1 MHKVKP
7 RLIVMVGLPA
17 SGKSSY
23 VKKLE
28 KENPANT
35 VVVSSEAIREE
46 ICGSVEDQSKNGEV
60 FRIFHERIRRNL
72 EKKKDVIADATNI
85 TMKSRR
91 AILNRV
97 NGLDVHKECYIM
109 SKPFGYCLED
119 NKDREHPVPERVLY
133 KQLFKFQIPFY
144 EEGWDYVSIVARHD
158 FDDLYRAFSVSDL
171 FSRMYQF
178 DQKNP
183 HHNRTL
189 DEHCYEAYECFC
201 KMRGCNTY
209 LLRLVNHFAAG
220 ALLHDIGKV
229 FTQKI
234 DEDGIAHYYG
244 HAEVG
249 SYMVLTELQR
259 PDDLRGSMPIL
270 DCCFLINY
278 HMLPFGWNSE
288 KSIRKWRSRF
298 GDKKFEVLRDFHQCD
313 IARGKVE
320 EKEKTIERCKQD

>member
-23 VKKLE
+23 AKKLE

-35 VVVSSEAIREE
+35 VVISSDAIREE

-109 SKPFGYCLED
+109 SKPFGGCLED
-119 NKDREHPVPERVLY
+119 NKDGEHPVPERVLY
-133 KQLFKFQIPFY
+133 KQLLKFQIPFY
-144 EEGWDYVSIVARHD
+144 EEGWDYISIISCD
-158 FDDLYRAFSVSDL
+158 NSDDSYRLFSVSDL
-171 FSRMYQF
+171 FSFMYQF

-189 DEHCYEAYECFC
+189 DEHCSETCKCFC
-201 KMRGCNTY
+201 KMRGCDAYILKLINP
-209 LLRLVNHFAAG
+209 FAAG
-220 ALLHDIGKV
+220 ALLHDVGKV

-234 DEDGIAHYYG
+234 DEDGVAHYYG

-249 SYMVLTELQR
+249 SYMVLT
-259 PDDLRGSMPIL
+259 DLRKPTCLMGAKYLL

-278 HMLPFGWNSE
+278 HMLPFDWNSE
-288 KSIRKWRSRF
+288 KSIRKWRSKF
-298 GDKKFEVLRDFHQCD
+298 GDKKFNILRDFHQCD

>member
-23 VKKLE
+23 AKKLE

-35 VVVSSEAIREE
+35 IVISSEAIREE

-144 EEGWDYVSIVARHD
+144 EEGWDYVSIVTRNGLD
-158 FDDLYRAFSVSDL
+158 GSYRLFSVSDL
-171 FSRMYQF
+171 FGLMYRF

-183 HHNRTL
+183 HHNRAL
-189 DEHCYEAYECFC
+189 DEHCLETSRYFC
-201 KMRGCNTY
+201 QMRGYN
-209 LLRLVNHFAAG
+209 NHILKLINPFAAG
-220 ALLHDIGKV
+220 AILHDVGKM

-249 SYMVLTELQR
+249 SYMILTELR
-259 PDDLRGSMPIL
+259 ERTGLMDSKYLL

-278 HMLPFGWNSE
+278 HMLPFGWNSK

-298 GDKKFEVLRDFHQCD
+298 GDEKFEILRDFHQCD
-313 IARGKVE
+313 IARDKVE
-320 EKEKTIERCKQD
+320 EKEKTIERCRQD

>member
-23 VKKLE
+23 AKKLE
-28 KENPANT
+28 KENPTNS
-35 VVVSSEAIREE
+35 VIVSSEAIREE
-46 ICGSVEDQSKNGEV
+46 IWGSVEDQSRNGEV

-109 SKPFGYCLED
+109 SKTFGCCLED

-133 KQLFKFQIPFY
+133 KQLLKFQIPFY
-144 EEGWDYVSIVARHD
+144 EEGWDYISIVSRD
-158 FDDLYRAFSVSDL
+158 SLGDSCGLFSVSNL
-171 FSRMYQF
+171 FSLMYRF

-189 DEHCYEAYECFC
+189 DEHCSETSRCFC
-201 KMRGCNTY
+201 KMKGYDTY
-209 LLRLVNHFAAG
+209 ILKLVNPFAVG

-249 SYMVLTELQR
+249 SYMVLTELQNFTE
-259 PDDLRGSMPIL
+259 LRGSKYLL

-278 HMLPFGWNSE
+278 HMLPFGWNSK
-288 KSIRKWRSRF
+288 KSVRKWRSRF
-298 GDKKFEVLRDFHQCD
+298 GDEKFNILRDFHQCD
-313 IARGKVE
+313 ISRDKVE
-320 EKEKTIERCKQD
+320 EKEKNIERYRQD

>member
-1 MHKVKP
+1 M
-7 RLIVMVGLPA
+7 
-17 SGKSSY
+17 
-23 VKKLE
+23 
-28 KENPANT
+28 
-35 VVVSSEAIREE
+35 
-46 ICGSVEDQSKNGEV
+46 
-60 FRIFHERIRRNL
+60 
-72 EKKKDVIADATNI
+72 
-85 TMKSRR
+85 
-91 AILNRV
+91 
-97 NGLDVHKECYIM
+97 
-109 SKPFGYCLED
+109 
-119 NKDREHPVPERVLY
+119 
-133 KQLFKFQIPFY
+133 
-144 EEGWDYVSIVARHD
+144 ARHD

>member
-1 MHKVKP
+1 MHKRIP
-7 RLIVMVGLPA
+7 RLIVMVGLSA

-23 VKKLE
+23 AKELE
-28 KENPANT
+28 KENPTNT
-35 VVVSSEAIREE
+35 IVISSDAIREE

-72 EKKKDVIADATNI
+72 ENKKDVIADATNI

-109 SKPFGYCLED
+109 SKPFRYCVED
-119 NKDREHPVPERVLY
+119 NKDREHPVPEKVLY
-133 KQLFKFQIPFY
+133 KQLSKFQIPFY

-259 PDDLRGSMPIL
+259 PDDLRGSMHVL

>member
-1 MHKVKP
+1 
-7 RLIVMVGLPA
+7 
-17 SGKSSY
+17 
-23 VKKLE
+23 
-28 KENPANT
+28 
-35 VVVSSEAIREE
+35 
-46 ICGSVEDQSKNGEV
+46 
-60 FRIFHERIRRNL
+60 
-72 EKKKDVIADATNI
+72 
-85 TMKSRR
+85 MKSRR

-109 SKPFGYCLED
+109 SKPFRYCVED

-133 KQLFKFQIPFY
+133 KQLSKFQIPFY

>member
-23 VKKLE
+23 AKKLK

-35 VVVSSEAIREE
+35 IVISSEAIRKE

-72 EKKKDVIADATNI
+72 EKKRDVIADATNI

-97 NGLDVHKECYIM
+97 NGLDVYKECYIM
-109 SKPFGYCLED
+109 SKPFGYCLVD
-119 NKDREHPVPERVLY
+119 NEEREHPVPKKVLY
-133 KQLFKFQIPFY
+133 KQLLKFQIPFY
-144 EEGWDYVSIVARHD
+144 EEGWDYVSIVTRNGLD
-158 FDDLYRAFSVSDL
+158 GFCRLFSVSDF
-171 FSRMYQF
+171 FSFMYRF

-183 HHNRTL
+183 HHDRTL
-189 DEHCYEAYECFC
+189 DEHCIETSRCFC
-201 KMRGCNTY
+201 KMRGY
-209 LLRLVNHFAAG
+209 DDYILKKVNPFAAG
-220 ALLHDIGKV
+220 AILHDFGKV

-249 SYMVLTELQR
+249 SYMILTELQER
-259 PDDLRGSMPIL
+259 TGSMGSKYLL

-298 GDKKFEVLRDFHQCD
+298 GDKKFNILRDFHQCD